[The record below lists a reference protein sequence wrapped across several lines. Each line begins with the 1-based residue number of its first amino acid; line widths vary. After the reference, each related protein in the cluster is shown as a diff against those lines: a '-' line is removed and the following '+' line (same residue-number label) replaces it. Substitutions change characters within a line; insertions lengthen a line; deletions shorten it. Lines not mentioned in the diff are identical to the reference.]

1 MASPVEDGATIAM
14 AVPMF
19 NPHDILQHLFRSGMK
34 IPSEAL
40 RRYWRH
46 LKSVNDRWA
55 RSVNDETLI
64 PLAVQYLRYNS
75 FFFRWLLLHVFALN
89 IHAEC

>member
-55 RSVNDETLI
+55 LSVNDETLI